1 MGDPIQRAKITGGIP
16 IQHAPHPASQPT
28 PGVPTRA
35 SRVGGGS
42 GVSGLGGTGASGLKR
57 PASSELQRGTTRSGK
72 VFQPGL
78 FDNKESAQLRSA
90 NKVLVL
96 EYSSTGGGHTAR
108 SLDPIIKAR
117 QDGTLKEGDSVV
129 VLAPPRWPEDEDGK
143 QIKTLHQKVADLK
156 AKGLNV
162 ILKQS
167 DKTVTGIYMPEGPS
181 DNVAMLKDFVYKPNR
196 NNNQVSL
203 SDQDTGTTVRLGKGH
218 PAKQILADVIA
229 AVGEEH
235 KGKITVLG
243 DMAPYLQKAA
253 KAMGIE
259 NAVEIGNHQ
268 GLFIGAARQQLEG
281 KDLSYLSKASSSGL
295 APKLALVEYDNETN
309 VVRDLAPTLANLGI
323 TGQTAKHEAR
333 AIALN
338 HLFQCANQL
347 DVNAVG
353 TKADGILVGPE
364 ARADNVG
371 AMVYL
376 YLNKYTQGT
385 LDHIRG
391 RINEG
396 HPAYQNALFANC
408 GKEAIVPNA
417 ETVGNARDAKNI
429 LQVMYAANADG
440 VTNAGFGTTSEFNY
454 LANNGS
460 NADFVAVP
468 VENQHEQEANAA
480 QLIGAIGADRVTS
493 ASGADALYAAL
504 DALVQ
509 KRADQ
514 PTPTSHLN
522 GTMANIAAAA
532 AAEGTSGAAHAADL
546 LKRLVNADEALPTM
560 REHAVDAITS
570 MADYAN
576 SDAPKQRRRIYK
588 VLVPVLDSII
598 NGTDAVTLRPT
609 AKVPPHPTNVIAAI
623 EMMENNHAAL
633 GGIMSIEFDN
643 ANAQQ
648 LLRDSA
654 VSLRVLMNI
663 EDGEARQHAAMEQLK
678 QLANSEVALGW

>member
-1 MGDPIQRAKITGGIP
+1 M
-16 IQHAPHPASQPT
+16 
-28 PGVPTRA
+28 
-35 SRVGGGS
+35 
-42 GVSGLGGTGASGLKR
+42 
-57 PASSELQRGTTRSGK
+57 
-72 VFQPGL
+72 
-78 FDNKESAQLRSA
+78 
-90 NKVLVL
+90 LVL

-108 SLDPIIKAR
+108 SLDPIIKAH
-117 QDGTLKEGDSVV
+117 QDGTLQAGDSVV

-143 QIKTLHQKVADLK
+143 QIKTLHQKVAALK
-156 AKGLNV
+156 KLGLNV

-203 SDQDTGTTVRLGKGH
+203 SDRDTGNTVRLGKGH
-218 PAKQILADVIA
+218 PAKQILGDVIA

-235 KGKITVLG
+235 RGKITVLG

-268 GLFIGAARQQLEG
+268 GLFIGAAREQLDG

-309 VVRDLAPTLANLGI
+309 VVRDLTPTLDNLGI
-323 TGQTAKHEAR
+323 SAQTSKQAAR
-333 AIALN
+333 GIALE

-353 TKADGILVGPE
+353 TKADGIIVGPD

-376 YLNKYTQGT
+376 YLNKYTQGA
-385 LDHIRG
+385 LDHIRS

-408 GKEAIVPNA
+408 GKEAIAPNG
-417 ETVGNARDAKNI
+417 ETMGNAREAKNI

-480 QLIGAIGADRVTS
+480 QLIGAFGANRVTS
-493 ASGADALYAAL
+493 ASGAAALYAAL
-504 DALVQ
+504 DALVI
-509 KRADQ
+509 KRAGQ
-514 PTPTSHLN
+514 ENSTSHLIGN
-522 GTMANIAAAA
+522 MAQIQAAAGA
-532 AAEGTSGAAHAADL
+532 DGTSGAAHAADL
-546 LKRLVNADEALPTM
+546 LKRLEGLDHAQGPLPPM
-560 REHAVDAITS
+560 RENAVAAIDS
-570 MADYAN
+570 MATYTDT
-576 SDAPKQRRRIYK
+576 DAPKQRRRVYK

-598 NGTDAVTLRPT
+598 NGGDAVALRPT
-609 AKVPPHPTNVIAAI
+609 AKVQPHQTTVNAAI
-623 EMMENNHAAL
+623 QMMENDHAAL
-633 GGIMSIEFDN
+633 GNIMTIEFDN
-643 ANAQQ
+643 ASVQQ

-654 VSLRVLMNI
+654 ASLRALMNM
-663 EDGEARQHAAMEQLK
+663 EAGQARQHAAIEQLM